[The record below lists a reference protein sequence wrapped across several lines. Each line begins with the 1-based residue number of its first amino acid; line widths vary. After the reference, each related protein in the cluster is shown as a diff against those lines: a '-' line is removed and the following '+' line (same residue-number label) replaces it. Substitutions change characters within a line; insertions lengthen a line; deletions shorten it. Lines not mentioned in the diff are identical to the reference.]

1 MMRYAALMLLL
12 TLAVPLMAQ
21 VPPLPPGT
29 ETPDPSAEKESFVI
43 QPGEVD
49 KGAQDFAI
57 RMVSNEPAGFSNSSS
72 KPPNVTFSS
81 GVTLKPGSFQ
91 ILNQNEAEC
100 RIDVDN
106 DAVGTCEVR
115 IEMFSVNGS
124 TILSTLRGT
133 LGIKGTTA
141 VSGSQAQVGAES
153 VKLVQVNVSTPQ
165 TAGVIVIS
173 GEIAGS
179 VSITAPTGTNFAQAP
194 VALID
199 SGDINSPALAQAN
212 TVFNFTIGNPSLD
225 NITVRVTDI
234 QYNTQLFGVA
244 GGNEG
249 DLVCEVTGGALS
261 NQTAL
266 VINAFTAKTEI
277 AGSNDNNEPV
287 ESNENNGSESS
298 NSTNEGAN
306 ATGTPTSG
314 NVTTPNRRN
323 LDGDNNN
330 NRNNREN
337 RNNRNNTGGNRILP
351 GAGGGSGSVNN
362 RPPPPRN
369 FGNAPP
375 LPAPGPSGGRG
386 GARNAGGASNASMGG
401 TGSMKPGNQKTDYSN
416 EKKELPTRVLEITPG
431 LHFCDSDFNPVSAL
445 VLDKSVNDEAG
456 GRVWIV
462 LKLKDDKHSDKI
474 ETATVK
480 LTLGGVTRELKLTE
494 TGKNTGEFRC
504 SKEGVLIVANE
515 NPNSNE
521 IEKEP
526 EPPKPRYPK

>member
-1 MMRYAALMLLL
+1 MRYLLL
-12 TLAVPLMAQ
+12 LLLIGTPLFAQ
-21 VPPLPPGT
+21 TPPIP
-29 ETPDPSAEKESFVI
+29 ETPDPSAEKESFVV

-49 KGAQDFAI
+49 KGARDFAI

-100 RIDVDN
+100 RIDVDD
-106 DAVGTCEVR
+106 DAVGTCEIR

-124 TILSTLRGT
+124 KVLNTLRGT
-133 LGIKGTTA
+133 LGIKGTTT
-141 VSGSQAQVGAES
+141 VSGSQAKVGVES

-199 SGDINSPALAQAN
+199 NGDINSPALAQAN
-212 TVFNFTIGNPSLD
+212 TVFNFTIGNASL
-225 NITVRVTDI
+225 NNVTVRVTAI

-249 DLVCEVTGGALS
+249 DLVCEVTGAALS

-266 VINAFTAKTEI
+266 VVNAFTAKTEI
-277 AGSNDNNEPV
+277 AGSNDNSEPT
-287 ESNENNGSESS
+287 NNNNTGSEGS
-298 NSTNEGAN
+298 NSTNEGATN
-306 ATGTPTSG
+306 TGTPTPG
-314 NVTTPNRRN
+314 NVTTPNRRALEGN
-323 LDGDNNN
+323 DN
-330 NRNNREN
+330 NRNN
-337 RNNRNNTGGNRILP
+337 RNNRNNTNNSGGTTNRALP
-351 GAGGGSGSVNN
+351 SSGGSSEVNN
-362 RPPPPRN
+362 RPPAPPN

-375 LPAPGPSGGRG
+375 LPAPGP
-386 GARNAGGASNASMGG
+386 AGGGGGVSPAGGSSNASMGG
-401 TGSMKPGNQKTDYSN
+401 TGSMKPGNQKTETVSE
-416 EKKELPTRVLEITPG
+416 EKKVPTRILEVTPG

-456 GRVWIV
+456 GRVWIL
-462 LKLKDDKHSDKI
+462 LKLKEDKQSDKV
-474 ETATVK
+474 ETVTVK
-480 LTLGGVTRELKLTE
+480 LTLGGVTRELTLTE

-504 SKEGVLIVANE
+504 SKEGILVIANE

-521 IEKEP
+521 VEKEP
-526 EPPKPRYPK
+526 EPPKPRYPR